1 MDTKILVTGA
11 FGQIGSELT
20 PELQKKYGKENVIA
34 LGHKNIPEGFD
45 GIVETAEINDF
56 ETLKALIEKYQI
68 KTIFHLVS
76 ILSANG
82 EKNPDLT
89 WKVNMGGLK
98 NILDLAR
105 DYHLQVFWP
114 STIAAFGPSTPKE
127 APQHTIMQPTTMY
140 GVTKVSGELLCNY
153 YFLKYGVD
161 VRSVRYP
168 GIISWKTPPEG
179 GTSDYSVAIFYD
191 GIKSEKYECFVGPE
205 TTIPLMYIPDCIKGT
220 IDIMEAPI
228 DKIKIRTSYNLGALS
243 FSAKELSDEI
253 NKHIKVEVTYKPD
266 ARQAIADSWPKSFND
281 SDARA
286 DWGWSHSY
294 TLDKMVS
301 DMIENLKIKFSQE
314 KNG

>member
-1 MDTKILVTGA
+1 MQTKILVTGA

-45 GIVETAEINDF
+45 GIVESAEITDL
-56 ETLKALIEKYQI
+56 EALKAVIEKHQI
-68 KTIFHLVS
+68 KTVFHLVS

-89 WKVNMGGLK
+89 WNVNMGGLK

-105 DYHLQVFWP
+105 DYNLQVFWP
-114 STIAAFGPSTPKE
+114 STIAAFGPSTPKD

-140 GVTKVSGELLCNY
+140 GVSKVAGENICNY

-168 GIISWKTPPEG
+168 GIISWKTPPGG

-191 GIKSEKYECFVGPE
+191 GIKTGKYECFVGPE

-220 IDIMEAPI
+220 IEIMEAPKE
-228 DKIKIRTSYNLGALS
+228 KIKIRTSYNLGALS

-253 NKHIKVEVTYKPD
+253 NKHIKVDVTYKPD
-266 ARQAIADSWPKSFND
+266 HRQAIADSWPKSFND
-281 SDARA
+281 LEART
-286 DWGWSHSY
+286 DWNWNHTF
-294 TLDKMVS
+294 TLDKMVT
-301 DMIENLKIKFSQE
+301 DMIENLQKKLAL
-314 KNG
+314 

>member
-1 MDTKILVTGA
+1 MNTKILVTGA

-34 LGHKNIPEGFD
+34 LGHTNIPSNFD
-45 GIVETAEINDF
+45 GVVESAEITDF
-56 ETLKALIEKYQI
+56 EALKALIEKYQI
-68 KTIFHLVS
+68 KTVFHLVS

-89 WKVNMGGLK
+89 WNINMGGLK

-105 DYHLQVFWP
+105 DYNLQVFWP
-114 STIAAFGPSTPKE
+114 STIAAFGPNTPKE

-140 GVTKVSGELLCNY
+140 GVTKVSGENLCNY
-153 YFLKYGVD
+153 YYLKYGID

-168 GIISWKTPPEG
+168 GIISWKTPPGG
-179 GTSDYSVAIFYD
+179 GTSDFSVAIFYD
-191 GIKSEKYECFVGPE
+191 GIKTGKYECFVGPE

-228 DKIKIRTSYNLGALS
+228 EKIKIRTSYNLGALS

-266 ARQAIADSWPKSFND
+266 HRQAIADSWPKSFND
-281 SDARA
+281 SEARN
-286 DWGWSHSY
+286 DWGWNHSY
-294 TLDKMVS
+294 TLDKMVV

>member
-1 MDTKILVTGA
+1 MNTKILVTGA

-34 LGHKNIPEGFD
+34 LGHTNIPSDFD
-45 GIVETAEINDF
+45 GVVESAEITDF
-56 ETLKALIEKYQI
+56 EALKALIENYQI
-68 KTIFHLVS
+68 KTVFHLVS

-82 EKNPDLT
+82 EKKPDLT
-89 WKVNMGGLK
+89 WNINMGGLK

-105 DYHLQVFWP
+105 DYNLQVFWP
-114 STIAAFGPSTPKE
+114 STIAAFGPNTPKK

-140 GVTKVSGELLCNY
+140 GVTKVSGENLCNY
-153 YFLKYGVD
+153 YHLKYGVD

-168 GIISWKTPPEG
+168 GIISWKTPPGG
-179 GTSDYSVAIFYD
+179 GTSDFSVAIFYD
-191 GIKSEKYECFVGPE
+191 GIKTGKYECFVGPE

-228 DKIKIRTSYNLGALS
+228 EKIKIRTSYNLGALS

-266 ARQAIADSWPKSFND
+266 HRQAIADSWPRSFND
-281 SDARA
+281 SEARN
-286 DWGWSHSY
+286 DWGWNHSY
-294 TLDKMVS
+294 TLDKMVV

>member
-20 PELQKKYGKENVIA
+20 PELQKKYGKENIIA
-34 LGHKNIPEGFD
+34 LGHKNIPSNFD
-45 GIVETAEINDF
+45 GIVETAEINNL
-56 ETLKALIEKYQI
+56 ETLKVLIEKYSI
-68 KTIFHLVS
+68 KTVFHLVS

-82 EKNPDLT
+82 EKKPDLT
-89 WKVNMGGLK
+89 WQVNMGGLK
-98 NILDLAR
+98 NILDMAR
-105 DYHLQVFWP
+105 EYNLQVFWP
-114 STIAAFGPSTPKE
+114 STIAAFGPSTPKN
-127 APQHTIMQPTTMY
+127 APQKTIMDPTTMY

-168 GIISWKTPPEG
+168 GIISWKTPPGG

-191 GIKSEKYECFVGPE
+191 GIKTGKYECFVSPE

-220 IDIMEAPI
+220 IEIMEAPKE
-228 DKIKIRTSYNLGALS
+228 KIKIRTSYNLAALS
-243 FSAKELSDEI
+243 FSAKELADEI

-266 ARQAIADSWPKSFND
+266 ERQKIADSWPRSFDDN
-281 SDARA
+281 DARN
-286 DWGWSHSY
+286 DWDWNHSY
-294 TLDKMVS
+294 TLGKMVI
-301 DMIENLKIKFSQE
+301 DMIKNLKIKFSQE